1 MAEKIEATVTVRE
14 IKKRDPDF
22 VKFGDASGKIFNC
35 NVQKYMA
42 NASDGEPIFNPG
54 RRLDIFYHEY
64 EGETPQGKPYVS
76 KYIDECRP
84 ATKSNT
90 WPDKEPYTGGS
101 HGGNGSHGPSSKTGE
116 FRTPEQIMR
125 GQAADVVSNL
135 TEPVAIEKLDG
146 AHISALL
153 SAVDMVDTYISGT
166 LTNKAQDNGG
176 LAEYTAQATEVFDAK
191 PEPVEEIL
199 F

>member
-1 MAEKIEATVTVRE
+1 MAEKIEATITVRE
-14 IKKRDPDF
+14 IKKRDADF

-90 WPDKEPYTGGS
+90 WPDKEPYQGG
-101 HGGNGSHGPSSKTGE
+101 GGNGSHGPSSRTGE

-125 GQAADVVSNL
+125 GQAADVVSHL
-135 TEPVAIEKLDG
+135 VEPVPIEKLDG
-146 AHISALL
+146 AVISALL
-153 SAVDMVDTYISGT
+153 DAAEIVDTYISGT
-166 LTNKAQDNGG
+166 LACRPVDNGG
-176 LAEYTAQATEVFDAK
+176 LADYVAQAAETFDGK
-191 PEPVEEIL
+191 PEPDDGVP